1 MLAELGARQPID
13 EAAAEAWRARRDQAM
28 LDQAAW
34 GCGDRSSYPSRTPKV
49 LDPDLAAEAA
59 HAAGVMG
66 CEPFAGCPFAEVLS
80 ASPWVVEITDAM
92 ARAADAH
99 VPVAESLGVD
109 ALSCVDLQA
118 ITEIQRAQSAAW
130 RSDRAIAE
138 QQRKPV
144 PP

>member
-28 LDQAAW
+28 LDQVAW
-34 GCGDRSSYPSRTPKV
+34 GCGGRPAPKV

-59 HAAGVMG
+59 HAAGIMG
-66 CEPFAGCPFAEVLS
+66 CEPFTGCPFAEVLS

-144 PP
+144 PL

>member
-1 MLAELGARQPID
+1 MLAELGERPAR
-13 EAAAEAWRARRDQAM
+13 EESAAEAWKARHDQAIA
-28 LDQAAW
+28 DREAW
-34 GCGDRSSYPSRTPKV
+34 GCAGRRPAT

-66 CEPFAGCPFAEVLS
+66 VPVPDGCPFAEVVY
-80 ASPWVVEITDAM
+80 ASPWVVEITDAL
-92 ARAADAH
+92 ARATDAH
-99 VPVAESLGVD
+99 IPVAESLGVD

-138 QQRKPV
+138 QQRKPA
-144 PP
+144 PKDP

>member
-1 MLAELGARQPID
+1 VLAELGARQPID
-13 EAAAEAWRARRDQAM
+13 EAAAEAWKARRDQAM
-28 LDQAAW
+28 FDQTAW
-34 GCGDRSSYPSRTPKV
+34 GCGDRQRPKV

-59 HAAGVMG
+59 HAASIMG
-66 CEPFAGCPFAEVLS
+66 CEPFTGCPFAEVMS

>member
-1 MLAELGARQPID
+1 MLAEIGDREPRD
-13 EAAAEAWRARRDQAM
+13 ESAAEAWRARREQA
-28 LDQAAW
+28 LADRAAW
-34 GCGDRSSYPSRTPKV
+34 GCGSAPPKT

-66 CEPFAGCPFAEVLS
+66 VAPFDTCPLADAAH
-80 ASPWVVEITDAM
+80 ASPWVVEITEAM

-99 VPVAESLGVD
+99 IPVADSLGVD
-109 ALSCVDLQA
+109 ALACVDLQA

-138 QQRKPV
+138 QQRKTPDK
-144 PP
+144 P

>member
-1 MLAELGARQPID
+1 
-13 EAAAEAWRARRDQAM
+13 
-28 LDQAAW
+28 
-34 GCGDRSSYPSRTPKV
+34 
-49 LDPDLAAEAA
+49 
-59 HAAGVMG
+59 
-66 CEPFAGCPFAEVLS
+66 
-80 ASPWVVEITDAM
+80 VVEITDAM

-144 PP
+144 KDA